1 MRGVLLA
8 CVVAVA
14 GVAAGQ
20 PGPAFDT
27 PKELDRKAKAA
38 LDVLKKRGD
47 GYLDKS
53 AAGFGEVIARS
64 DPASAPAQRIAGQA
78 VFFLHKLYGIK
89 ETAAVK
95 EYQEFGTDEKA
106 NELSKVRREMQL
118 WAKTARTAPQ
128 DEPTL
133 EKTWLVIQR
142 DWTLEDLKK
151 K

>member
-8 CVVAVA
+8 CVVVVGGVA
-14 GVAAGQ
+14 GGQ
-20 PGPAFDT
+20 PEPAFDG

-53 AAGFGEVIARS
+53 AAAFEEVIARS
-64 DPASAPAQRIAGQA
+64 DPNNAPSQRVAGQA
-78 VFFLHKLYGIK
+78 VFFLNKLYAIK
-89 ETAAVK
+89 EAAAVK
-95 EYQEFGTDEKA
+95 AYQEFGTDEKA
-106 NELSKVRREMQL
+106 NELSKVRREMEL

-128 DEPTL
+128 DAPTL